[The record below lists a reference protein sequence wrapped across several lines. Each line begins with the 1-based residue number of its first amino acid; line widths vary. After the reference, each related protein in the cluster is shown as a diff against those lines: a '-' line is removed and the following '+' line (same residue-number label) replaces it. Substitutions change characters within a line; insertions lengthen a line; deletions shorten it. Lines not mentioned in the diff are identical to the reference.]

1 MRYYE
6 DLEVGSISASDATYL
21 VTEEEILEFGRRFD
35 PQPFHVDRDAA
46 AASEFGGLIASTV
59 HIFAIHVSLGVK
71 SSIRTAAISALGTSN
86 MVNHAPVRPGDVL
99 SHVNEV
105 TDRRPSK
112 SRPGVGIVTFRN
124 TLSNQRGERVF
135 SYENAALIRYRP
147 SEDPSDERA
156 APTT

>member
-59 HIFAIHVSLGVK
+59 HIFAMHVSLGVK
-71 SSIRTAAISALGTSN
+71 SSIRTAAISALGTTN

-99 SHVNEV
+99 THVNEV
-105 TDRRPSK
+105 IDRRPSK
-112 SRPGVGIVTFRN
+112 SRPGVGIVSFRN
-124 TLSNQRGERVF
+124 TLSNQKGEAAF
-135 SYENAALIRYRP
+135 SYENTALIRFR
-147 SEDPSDERA
+147 DPQASDERA

>member
-59 HIFAIHVSLGVK
+59 HIFAMHVSLGVK
-71 SSIRTAAISALGTSN
+71 SSIRTAAISALGTTN

-99 SHVNEV
+99 THVNEV
-105 TDRRPSK
+105 IDRRPSK
-112 SRPGVGIVTFRN
+112 SRPGVGIVSFRN
-124 TLSNQRGERVF
+124 TLSNQKGEAVF
-135 SYENAALIRYRP
+135 SYENAALIRFR
-147 SEDPSDERA
+147 DPQASDERA